1 MTPTRHTLSPLPAN
15 YLQPDKRSLTVCL
28 YQGSVTEKDP
38 ALLGFELITCIE
50 LVEHLEE
57 AELKTFPDT
66 VLGFMAPGMVV
77 ISTPNVEFNPLLPG
91 CTSFR
96 HHDHKF
102 EWSREQFQSWAT
114 DSAGRYN
121 YTVEF
126 SGVGGV
132 PAGAKEVGFCT
143 QIGVFTRNYRESEE
157 SIKRKMEAK
166 RVYKTVFHVVYPSL
180 QEEKYF
186 QRAVINEALYY
197 AHCMKIKLMRN
208 LCSEDVEPESHLP
221 ETEQKPNATWSGF
234 SKPYTPPQTEGDTT
248 IEPFI
253 QGDNIYIPLQR
264 LFSIPSVME
273 LCGSVDVLR
282 KMVTGKA
289 ELSSDGSAVIF
300 PVDLEND
307 SEFS

>member
-50 LVEHLEE
+50 L
-57 AELKTFPDT
+57 
-66 VLGFMAPGMVV
+66 
-77 ISTPNVEFNPLLPG
+77 
-91 CTSFR
+91 
-96 HHDHKF
+96 
-102 EWSREQFQSWAT
+102 AT